1 MSNSKDN
8 CLLFFEKI
16 FEYLQQNKIKSP
28 IKLFTSSDNQSS
40 LNLEHLILTLKKIK
54 LETKIFSSVL
64 DTIITK
70 YKTTIRGEEI
80 NLESLLLDFK
90 NYMEKRK
97 KEIKIQSLKDKQ
109 KLIESPSPS
118 PESSPRKTV
127 KWKDEIV
134 GKDTVLMFEE
144 SKKREL
150 DMSKTISSSKDL
162 NSTLQMSCN
171 FKEFDLIGSNI
182 ISPIEKIILVEKKI
196 QQEICDNN
204 NYKLLRL
211 YECFHMFTEKFE
223 SKLEQEFLLKDPK
236 RDGYLKKIEF
246 DNTFKSIN
254 FMLTDESRLLIFNDL
269 PSKDNNKYSYV
280 AFLEKIYNFKKET
293 LESQIKHFNHMYNEY
308 LIQLRKHIRDPN
320 KKIEIVEI
328 IKANILSEELNVN
341 EFFRILYTIN
351 FMISEKETEYLFNLI
366 SENGKTI
373 KLNSFLNILYLNP
386 PDQQSM
392 RTSINKTKHLEKQ
405 NAWKDKLITFNYERA
420 IDFQKHFIF
429 IKSIFNY
436 IKSTLISKG
445 IENIT
450 DIFHTHD
457 VNENGEVDDVVF
469 VNVMSKFNIQSHK
482 EFVNFMDYF
491 LDKRK
496 KKIDLLALINAYNA
510 VLFDHKRY
518 HNVDTFE
525 NEDKFETISAP
536 KKMTKS
542 NRKVFSK
549 EDLENIRE
557 ICNFLIE
564 IVNTEKFM
572 TISEFLKNE
581 DKKKCGY
588 FTIDVFLTILN
599 ELEIDT
605 SGDSAESLNVYI
617 YLPLVIF

>member
-211 YECFHMFTEKFE
+211 YECFHMFTEKFG

-280 AFLEKIYNFKKET
+280 AFLEKI
-293 LESQIKHFNHMYNEY
+293 
-308 LIQLRKHIRDPN
+308 
-320 KKIEIVEI
+320 
-328 IKANILSEELNVN
+328 
-341 EFFRILYTIN
+341 
-351 FMISEKETEYLFNLI
+351 
-366 SENGKTI
+366 
-373 KLNSFLNILYLNP
+373 
-386 PDQQSM
+386 
-392 RTSINKTKHLEKQ
+392 
-405 NAWKDKLITFNYERA
+405 
-420 IDFQKHFIF
+420 
-429 IKSIFNY
+429 
-436 IKSTLISKG
+436 
-445 IENIT
+445 
-450 DIFHTHD
+450 
-457 VNENGEVDDVVF
+457 
-469 VNVMSKFNIQSHK
+469 
-482 EFVNFMDYF
+482 
-491 LDKRK
+491 
-496 KKIDLLALINAYNA
+496 
-510 VLFDHKRY
+510 
-518 HNVDTFE
+518 
-525 NEDKFETISAP
+525 
-536 KKMTKS
+536 
-542 NRKVFSK
+542 
-549 EDLENIRE
+549 
-557 ICNFLIE
+557 
-564 IVNTEKFM
+564 
-572 TISEFLKNE
+572 
-581 DKKKCGY
+581 
-588 FTIDVFLTILN
+588 
-599 ELEIDT
+599 
-605 SGDSAESLNVYI
+605 
-617 YLPLVIF
+617 